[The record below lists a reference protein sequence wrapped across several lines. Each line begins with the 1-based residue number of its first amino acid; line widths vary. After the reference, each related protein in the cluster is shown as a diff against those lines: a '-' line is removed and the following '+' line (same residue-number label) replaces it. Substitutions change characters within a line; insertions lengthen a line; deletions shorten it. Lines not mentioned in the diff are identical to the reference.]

1 MKIKAK
7 QAFTFILAFILT
19 GSLLILPGY
28 AAESNEILSLTAK
41 YTSGGVSVSGT
52 ASSDILA
59 IALLL
64 YDTDGT
70 TLLRMETFGVSLKDD
85 HNEFTGTIQIPL
97 STGTYTVKAANYEG
111 GDFYMAQ
118 FTVSAPLDEEDDDT
132 SSDSSYDDEPV
143 ITPAPTP
150 VVITPTPTPAIQA
163 EVTSG
168 TNPIDNLPIILDDNG
183 NNALVRLELEKI
195 QLLFEESNNSV
206 ISLPVIADV
215 TEYTLE
221 LPSSVLSNPEAGSK
235 LSLSTGAGTL
245 TVSDNMLSTLSGT
258 EDKKVGLSIGHG
270 DKATLSDQEKEA
282 LGNRPLIKLQL
293 TVDGVQTQWN
303 NPEAPVTVSIPYTPN
318 HQELEN
324 PDSIIVWYLDGAGNR
339 ICIPDS
345 RYDPATGTVTFTT
358 THFSLYA
365 VGYNRVFFSDVVE
378 NAWYQKAVEFIAAR
392 EVTKGT
398 GGDQFSPDAVLTR
411 GEFIVLVMRTYG
423 IEPDENPEDNFAD
436 AGNTYY
442 TGYLAAAKRLGI
454 SKGVGNNL
462 YAPGN
467 GITRQEM
474 FTLLYNVLKVINR
487 LPLGTTEKT
496 LSSFIDGGN
505 IALWAYEAMA
515 YLVKAGTISGSGG
528 KLYPENTSTRAEMAQ
543 VLYNLLSK

>member
-85 HNEFTGTIQIPL
+85 HNEFTGTIPIPL

-505 IALWAYEAMA
+505 IALWADEAMA